1 VSRLRAALRWIFLA
15 GAAALLGAPGAAAA
29 APALPAPLAAA
40 LPAPLGLPG
49 VAPVLEG
56 GGPSPPQTDFP
67 SRALELHFRNRDGYR
82 ITAAGFGQTVLLAV
96 SKGRLPSTTVYLAHG
111 KVGANSIRAQF
122 ADLGRIA
129 VRFRPSGRV
138 RRRAGGCRRRIAAR
152 FGAFVGELSFSGEG
166 GYTSAHVHRAKGVL
180 LTPPARTICRR
191 AGHRHRHASAS
202 AAGRGAAGPRAEEK
216 ATFFLADWKQ
226 PLARTSFAAA
236 TLDFFGPHITLFIGI
251 SQASEGSIAVV
262 REALAVAP
270 PSSFVVDDAL
280 SSAGVSPP
288 PPFSGSGSFQHNADG
303 TTSWTGSLAAS
314 FPGAPDVP
322 LTGSQFTTRLE
333 REW

>member
-1 VSRLRAALRWIFLA
+1 MSRLRTALRWALLT
-15 GAAALLGAPGAAAA
+15 GAAALLCAPGAAAA

-49 VAPVLEG
+49 VAPVLRG
-56 GGPSPPQTDFP
+56 AGPSLPQTGFP
-67 SRALELHFRNRDGYR
+67 SRALELHFRNRDGYG
-82 ITAAGFGQTVLLAV
+82 ITAAGVGQTVLLAV
-96 SKGRLPSTTVYLAHG
+96 SKGRLPSTTTYLAHG
-111 KVGANSIRAQF
+111 KVGANSITAQF

-138 RRRAGGCRRRIAAR
+138 RRSADGCRRRIVAR
-152 FGAFVGELSFSGEG
+152 FGAFVGELSFNGEG
-166 GYTSAHVHRAKGVL
+166 GYTSAHIHRAKGVL
-180 LTPPARTICRR
+180 LTPPAHAVCRR
-191 AGHRHRHASAS
+191 AKPWRHRASAS

-216 ATFFLADWKQ
+216 TTSFLADWKQ
-226 PLARTSFAAA
+226 PLARTVFGAV
-236 TLDFFGPHITLFIGI
+236 TLGFGLRITLFVGV

-262 REALAVAP
+262 REALAIAR
-270 PSSFVVDDAL
+270 PSSFLVDDTL
-280 SSAGVSPP
+280 SSASVSPP

-322 LTGSQFTTRLE
+322 LTGSQFTTELT